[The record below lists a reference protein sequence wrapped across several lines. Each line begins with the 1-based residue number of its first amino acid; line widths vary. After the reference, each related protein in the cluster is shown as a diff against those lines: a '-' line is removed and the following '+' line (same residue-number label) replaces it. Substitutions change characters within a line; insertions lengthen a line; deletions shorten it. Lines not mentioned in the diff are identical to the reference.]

1 MNTKRQ
7 TVWLVSML
15 SLMVILSAYYLFT
28 EDVGSKADLL
38 TENTQQQQPAGATE
52 VAVGEGGIVVDS
64 VVDSEKENSTNTAT
78 ESAKDNDGD
87 AGKADHSSTE
97 KEDTDADAAAQAA
110 KEDQEVLRQIE
121 AQGMASSIFNQ
132 IQYKRDQ
139 QFKAENNRLYGV
151 ISDTKQDPQTATK
164 AVEELDLLEEKT
176 AMITS
181 VEEELSKQ
189 FNQAIVSVEPN
200 DKYKVVVQS
209 NKMEKSEA
217 DGIVQ
222 LVMKE
227 LDLTAD
233 QVSVQFVP

>member
-28 EDVGSKADLL
+28 EDVGSKAELL
-38 TENTQQQQPAGATE
+38 TENTQQQPDGATE
-52 VAVGEGGIVVDS
+52 VAVGEGGIIVDAVVG
-64 VVDSEKENSTNTAT
+64 SENGNSTNAAT
-78 ESAKDNDGD
+78 ESTKGNEGN
-87 AGKADHSSTE
+87 AGKAENSSTE
-97 KEDTDADAAAQAA
+97 KEDADADAAAQAA

-176 AMITS
+176 AVITN

-189 FNQAIVSVEPN
+189 FNQAIVSVESN

-209 NKMEKSEA
+209 NKLEKSEA

-227 LDLTAD
+227 LDLRAD

>member
-28 EDVGSKADLL
+28 EDVGSKAELL
-38 TENTQQQQPAGATE
+38 TENTMQQPDGSTE
-52 VAVGEGGIVVDS
+52 VAAGEGGIVVDA
-64 VVDSEKENSTNTAT
+64 VVGSEKESSKNAAT
-78 ESAKDNDGD
+78 ESTKEHDGD
-87 AGKADHSSTE
+87 AGKADNSSTE
-97 KEDTDADAAAQAA
+97 KEDADAAAQAA

-121 AQGMASSIFNQ
+121 AQGMGNSIFNQ

-139 QFKAENNRLYGV
+139 QFKSENDRLYGV

-176 AMITS
+176 AMITN

-189 FNQAIVSVEPN
+189 FNQAIVSIESN

-209 NKMEKSEA
+209 NKLEKSEA

-227 LDLTAD
+227 LDLSAD